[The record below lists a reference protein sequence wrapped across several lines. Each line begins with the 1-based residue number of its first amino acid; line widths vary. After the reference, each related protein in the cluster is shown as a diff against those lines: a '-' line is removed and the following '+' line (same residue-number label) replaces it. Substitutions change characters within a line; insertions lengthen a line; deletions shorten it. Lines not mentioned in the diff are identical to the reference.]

1 MRHTAGSNLGLVYA
15 VVVDG
20 TYVGT
25 SHFTPQMRDG
35 DILVIEPLWNEYEA
49 TKIAEHVRL
58 NRERLGK

>member
-1 MRHTAGSNLGLVYA
+1 
-15 VVVDG
+15 
-20 TYVGT
+20 
-25 SHFTPQMRDG
+25 MRDG